1 MCGRLR
7 GVWARAR
14 WRVWVLGNS
23 TIILRKAV
31 RRENFAKDVKF
42 SDCRKSIRK
51 QIRPSCRK
59 IFRPYFVF
67 QVFGFVKA
75 TKFID
80 SSEFSVCVQNVLSKS
95 CLPCRCWYWT
105 KKNCRA
111 RKGEG
116 RKERD
121 VFNTGHSKLP
131 FASNLNR
138 VFVGNVYL
146 ENEFDLHEN
155 YVIKCEDTYST
166 SICVNAFSFP
176 YLLDLLYTVKQY
188 GGFLPMPVLFLF
200 PNAFPLDISIKTRWA
215 KCFSTCLCGGRSN
228 YRLRSF
234 PSIALRIPTAQSFTR
249 D

>member
-67 QVFGFVKA
+67 QVFGFLKA

-176 YLLDLLYTVKQY
+176 YVPPRPPLYSKTIWRIFAY
-188 GGFLPMPVLFLF
+188 AC
-200 PNAFPLDISIKTRWA
+200 AFPFPQRV
-215 KCFSTCLCGGRSN
+215 STWHKHKNKMSKMLF
-228 YRLRSF
+228 YMLVWWT
-234 PSIALRIPTAQSFTR
+234 I
-249 D
+249 